1 MTPTDTVLKTYQ
13 VLGASHVWVTA
24 SLGVCHQL
32 YLTLVSGQIRLC
44 GLLES
49 YSSVGV

>member
-13 VLGASHVWVTA
+13 VLGSSHVSVTA
-24 SLGVCHQL
+24 SLGVRHQL
-32 YLTLVSGQIRLC
+32 YLILVSGQTRLC